1 MPSPNVVVVIPW
13 RGGDPGRER
22 AYEVVSARLAG
33 MLPDAV
39 VIAAD
44 SGHDRFN
51 RAASRN
57 LGVRLAQ
64 SAGAD
69 VTVLCDA
76 DTIPEPGP
84 LAAAIMGAARDGR
97 LHLPYTRF
105 WGLTEQGARDYLSGR
120 DALECGCDLDYA
132 YSAGGV
138 LVVTPGAWDAV
149 GGMDERFEVWG
160 GEDVALKA
168 AADTLLGPTRRHE
181 GMIVHLWH
189 PPARRTGTP
198 ANDAVW
204 ELAARYRAADGNPE
218 AMRALVAEREA
229 ACRSR

>member
-22 AYEVVSARLAG
+22 AYEVVSARLAAI
-33 MLPDAV
+33 LPDAV

-57 LGVRLAQ
+57 LGIRLAQ

-84 LAAAIMGAARDGR
+84 LQEAIERAVRDGC
-97 LHLPYTRF
+97 LHTPYTRF
-105 WGLTEQGARDYLSGR
+105 LGLTEHGTEDYLAGKPL
-120 DALECGCDLDYA
+120 DGCEVELDYA
-132 YSAGGV
+132 FAVGGV
-138 LVVTPGAWDAV
+138 FVVTPAAWEQA
-149 GGMDERFEVWG
+149 GGMDERFEAWG
-160 GEDVALKA
+160 AEDVAFRR

-181 GMIVHLWH
+181 GVIVHLWH
-189 PPARRTGTP
+189 PPAPRTGTP

-204 ELAARYRAADGNPE
+204 DLAARYRAADGDPA
-218 AMRALVAEREA
+218 AMRSLIAERSA
-229 ACRSR
+229 